1 MEIETQMAAD
11 REKAAEMARKE
22 AEKETARRKNES
34 GTATVGIRTA
44 VRKPPGAKKGGGG
57 SVVKRPP
64 TKRVGRGF

>member
-11 REKAAEMARKE
+11 RERAAEMASE
-22 AEKETARRKNES
+22 VAEKEAAKRKNES

-44 VRKPPGAKKGGGG
+44 VRKQTGTKKGG